1 MSMQQVFEKFIEINE
16 LESKINQEKT
26 RLRNLATK
34 EVLEEPISYVS
45 YLDKV
50 YKISINLEDKQP
62 VSVVYVGTFEDFKD
76 LLKK

>member
-1 MSMQQVFEKFIEINE
+1 MSTQQLFEKFIKINE
-16 LESKINQEKT
+16 LELQLEQEKT
-26 RLRNLATK
+26 QLKNLATK

-50 YKISINLEDKQP
+50 YKLSINLENKEP
-62 VSVVYVGTFEDFKD
+62 VSVIYVGTFEDFKD